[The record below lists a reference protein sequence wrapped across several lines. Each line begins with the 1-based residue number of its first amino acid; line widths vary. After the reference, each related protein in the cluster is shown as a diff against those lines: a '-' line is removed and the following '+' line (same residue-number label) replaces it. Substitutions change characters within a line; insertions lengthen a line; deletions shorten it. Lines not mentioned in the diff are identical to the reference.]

1 MAKKQV
7 KVEIVGDNQQ
17 FNQSMDQ
24 ASRRVRDFGRQ
35 AQTASS
41 GAASFMGNIKSMT
54 ASLGLADTACK
65 AVTAV
70 MDKFNDAVLHSSQVL
85 GDQLASS
92 QMAANTAIDEF
103 AYALVNCD
111 FSNFT
116 MGLDDLITRAN
127 EAYIALDQLGNST
140 MSLGVMQA
148 KYGADMNASIA
159 NLRGLKKGTAE
170 YAAELKNAETA
181 IGKMKEGSEIVQGDI
196 VKALQTQLSKDTGVK
211 WDNIK
216 LGDIEGVAMLDA
228 DKDRDEIKAKAA
240 ADYKAYQEELR
251 KLQEQY
257 GAKTRVVGSTSWGGS
272 ATVTDAGNPE
282 KLAEGVARLNEQ
294 YKESIL
300 QNQMLN
306 KYTDDELKNLD
317 SQLSAYY
324 NLNSQ
329 AAQYEGTLNRLRKGS
344 EGGSSSTG
352 EKFDLSAAMNE
363 AALANAM
370 TSVPQMIQEAIDNYG
385 EPLITPEALMDPDVI
400 IDEFGN
406 VWAAVN
412 EQTED
417 WLDGSV
423 SGMDLLHKKAKLM
436 NAEVSKMAGGWAG
449 MGATFQAVG
458 GMMDDST
465 GKALTGIG
473 NVMTAVAQLI
483 PKLLGEAVVTATGT
497 VARTATTW
505 YEIIPG
511 IAAVTAAIYSAVAG
525 FEEGGVIG
533 GNSTTGDRLLIRAN
547 SGERVLTAEQ
557 NEWFETLANGGGQE
571 SVTSGGVEFRI
582 KNNTLAGTLR
592 NHERRT
598 RYRYA

>member
-24 ASRRVRDFGRQ
+24 ATRRVRDFGNQ
-35 AQTASS
+35 ANRSAGNVDKFGQSALSSVASLAKLAVGM
-41 GAASFMGNIKSMT
+41 GAAAAVAGTMKDAFFKNETLLDEWGRT
-54 ASLGLADTACK
+54 VEASKTTYGAFLSAL
-65 AVTAV
+65 
-70 MDKFNDAVLHSSQVL
+70 NS
-85 GDQLASS
+85 GDIGGFLSR
-92 QMAANTAIDEF
+92 IDEIIKAAKD
-103 AYALVNCD
+103 AYNA
-111 FSNFT
+111 
-116 MGLDDLITRAN
+116 LDDLATNNAFMQRATAQYQSEYDKAL
-127 EAYIALDQLGNST
+127 EAYKLDPTGENKQK
-140 MSLGVMQA
+140 VI
-148 KYGADMNASIA
+148 DA
-159 NLRGLKKGTAE
+159 NQKIVDELTRKATESEAA
-170 YAAELKNAETA
+170 YQAELKRLAKERGLSGSNESAFIDLFSNGSA
-181 IGKMKEGSEIVQGDI
+181 AQLKAMKNGYSTGSGLASGAQYWQGNQVQGDELLI
-196 VKALQTQLSKDTGVK
+196 RNAGGVVEARRKMTEEEKKQFEMARVLSQINDTEIEQVQ
-211 WDNIK
+211 K
-216 LGDIEGVAMLDA
+216 LGTEYFTLSSAIANQNRSMERLTGQ
-228 DKDRDEIKAKAA
+228 AK
-240 ADYKAYQEELR
+240 
-251 KLQEQY
+251 
-257 GAKTRVVGSTSWGGS
+257 GAGGS
-272 ATVTDAGNPE
+272 G
-282 KLAEGVARLNEQ
+282 
-294 YKESIL
+294 
-300 QNQMLN
+300 
-306 KYTDDELKNLD
+306 
-317 SQLSAYY
+317 
-324 NLNSQ
+324 
-329 AAQYEGTLNRLRKGS
+329 
-344 EGGSSSTG
+344 STG

-370 TSVPQMIQEAIDNYG
+370 TNVPQMIQEAIDSYG

-417 WLDGSV
+417 WLEGSI

-473 NVMTAVAQLI
+473 NVMSAVAQLI

-525 FEEGGVIG
+525 FEEGGVVG